1 MERPDRKEECMI
13 LDECSGMSLHLEHV
27 ARYHLAA
34 PFAAR
39 KRVLDDAT
47 GLGHGAVTLAQAG
60 AAEVA
65 GIDTDRQAIQDTA
78 RRYTLPNVRFRVDD
92 MTRLDTVLEASHED
106 SDWSITARRAGH
118 ALGNAPLAT
127 VIHQHLEFYQTEQR
141 DAHDGSQR
149 YDKGKLER
157 TLIRFHEK
165 HGLFIDEEDLY
176 PYLGYPN
183 SEAFIERALAGRGGR
198 A

>member
-1 MERPDRKEECMI
+1 MERPGLKEECMI
-13 LDECSGMSLHLEHV
+13 PDEGSGVSPHLEHV
-27 ARYHLAA
+27 ARYRLAA
-34 PFAAR
+34 RFAAR
-39 KRVLDDAT
+39 KRVLDGAT
-47 GLGHGAVTLAQAG
+47 GLGHGAVILAQAG
-60 AAEVA
+60 AAEVT
-65 GIDTDRQAIQDTA
+65 GIDADSQA
-78 RRYTLPNVRFRVDD
+78 
-92 MTRLDTVLEASHED
+92 
-106 SDWSITARRAGH
+106 
-118 ALGNAPLAT
+118 
-127 VIHQHLEFYQTEQR
+127 EQR
-141 DAHDGSQR
+141 DAHYGSQR